1 MNRRDPRLYINDRFV
16 ISSSFFFSH
25 PQEKPV
31 AFAVRTNVAYD
42 GTVDDDSPVHGYAV
56 SFNVR
61 EYLHIK
67 VKISY
72 QLIR

>member
-1 MNRRDPRLYINDRFV
+1 M
-16 ISSSFFFSH
+16 
-25 PQEKPV
+25 
-31 AFAVRTNVAYD
+31 AYD

-67 VKISY
+67 VNLKLRGNPLSTPI
-72 QLIR
+72 QDG